1 MQTNVVRS
9 TRSREITIRNNLA
22 VLIKGISVSVRQER
36 SLKPQV
42 VLIID
47 KRLLEAGVKHPE
59 AGIAVDVGLSL
70 LRRRTHI
77 RIRWGQW
84 RRSGRRIVVGAE
96 LANDYW

>member
-1 MQTNVVRS
+1 M
-9 TRSREITIRNNLA
+9 A

-47 KRLLEAGVKHPE
+47 KCLLEAGVKRPE

-96 LANDYW
+96 LANVD